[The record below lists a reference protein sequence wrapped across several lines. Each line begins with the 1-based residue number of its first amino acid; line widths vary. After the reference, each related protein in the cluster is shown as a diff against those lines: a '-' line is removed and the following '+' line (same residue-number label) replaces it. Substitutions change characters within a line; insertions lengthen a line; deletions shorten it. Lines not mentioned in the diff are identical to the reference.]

1 MPVGKIKWFSDVKG
15 YGFIDT
21 GQARDLFVHFSA
33 IQQNGYKSLREG
45 QEVEYEVA
53 EGPKGPQAD
62 KVVLRDDKAAPRA

>member
-33 IQQNGYKSLREG
+33 IQ
-45 QEVEYEVA
+45 
-53 EGPKGPQAD
+53 
-62 KVVLRDDKAAPRA
+62 